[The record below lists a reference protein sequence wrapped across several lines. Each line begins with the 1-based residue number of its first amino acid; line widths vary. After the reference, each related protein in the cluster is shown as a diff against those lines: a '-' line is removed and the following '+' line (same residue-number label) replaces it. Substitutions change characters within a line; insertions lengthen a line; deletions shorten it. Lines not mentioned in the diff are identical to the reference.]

1 VHYHLALV
9 VWLVHV
15 SNMVLLLMVINLFLQ
30 GQSNRSR
37 GLYRFK
43 MVVCITNDHT
53 GEPSKGSHRM
63 HFRFIWTTLLD
74 QKTTSEASLL
84 IGTHLYRIVG
94 LKQQEMPVHS

>member
-84 IGTHLYRIVG
+84 IGTHLYRTT
-94 LKQQEMPVHS
+94 LLD